1 MDQFFSRAPNV
12 ENAVAAPQYGSK
24 RVPRGSA
31 KTALLFKKLSFVFYA
46 LALVLISSSE
56 SICAAEEYHW
66 KIGHVRPEGTAID
79 NDTNWLVE
87 KIFKETDGKIN
98 ITIYPSSQ
106 LGGYTVAQEKTSFG
120 GIDMY
125 IGPFGTM
132 TDRRLLL
139 PNIPYLVTNWSK
151 AKEVFSPDSLLLKKM
166 TELLEAQN
174 IKILGGWPVY
184 FGGIVLTEEPLQ
196 PTDPDIS
203 KDMIIRVPP
212 MRSFELTAEAL
223 GYTPYPITWLY
234 AKDGLV
240 TGMVKGIMGGGAE
253 GYEGLGSLAKY
264 YFAAKDHFEYWFI
277 YMNLDLWKNLSEEE
291 KDIVEGA
298 AREMEKRR
306 WEIAEAEETASIKR
320 LSSQG
325 TKIIELTDDQVNSIK
340 SKISATVWPLL
351 KNDIGIIF
359 DQIVSSVNT
368 DKSKP

>member
-1 MDQFFSRAPNV
+1 MDRFLSYAPNFAD
-12 ENAVAAPQYGSK
+12 AVTGPQYGSDK
-24 RVPRGSA
+24 LVGENGQMTVIL
-31 KTALLFKKLSFVFYA
+31 KKLLFAFCV

-56 SICAAEEYHW
+56 NIYAAEEYHW

-79 NDTNWLVE
+79 NATKWFVE
-87 KIFKETDGKIN
+87 KIFKETDGKIK

-106 LGGYTVAQEKTSFG
+106 LGDYTVAQEKTSFG

-139 PNIPYLVTNWSK
+139 PNIPYLVTDWSE
-151 AKEVFSPDSLLLKKM
+151 AKKVFSPDSLLLKKM

-174 IKILGGWPVY
+174 TKILGGWPVY
-184 FGGIVLTEEPLQ
+184 FGGIVLTEEPSK
-196 PTDPDIS
+196 PTDPDVS

-223 GYTPYPITWLY
+223 GYTPYAITWLY
-234 AKDGLV
+234 AKDGLK

-253 GYEGLGSLAKY
+253 GYESLGNLAKY

-298 AREMEKRR
+298 AREMERRR
-306 WEIAEAEETASIKR
+306 WEIAEAEETASIER
-320 LSSQG
+320 LGAQG
-325 TKIIELTDDQVNSIK
+325 TKIIKLTDDQINSIK
-340 SKISATVWPLL
+340 EQIRANVWPLL
-351 KNDIGIIF
+351 REDIGVIF
-359 DQIVSSVNT
+359 DEIVSSVNT